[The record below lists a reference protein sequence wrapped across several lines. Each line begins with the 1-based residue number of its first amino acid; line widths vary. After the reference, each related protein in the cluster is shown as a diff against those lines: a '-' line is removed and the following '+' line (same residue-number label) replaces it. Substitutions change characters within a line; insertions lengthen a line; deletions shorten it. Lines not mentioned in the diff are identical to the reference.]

1 MRLRALVRRA
11 GFRFVASALR
21 VVLRG
26 KNGLAGL
33 ADQCTESIGTTL
45 NHAQVDFGFGRACD
59 LPTQPVFQRAE
70 WWTQRAG
77 RGTQGGDCGPQ
88 PSYTPSESAATP
100 TFGAFAAQTSQ
111 MDEITELIRSGK
123 KRVVIIG
130 PKDPGLCHNLAQSLE
145 SFPRTLLVSR
155 PLRAPAPHRVK
166 KHDPSARRF

>member
-1 MRLRALVRRA
+1 MVRRA

-21 VVLRG
+21 VVLLRG

-33 ADQCTESIGTTL
+33 AGQCTGKHWD
-45 NHAQVDFGFGRACD
+45 HAQMISVSEGPVIFRRS
-59 LPTQPVFQRAE
+59 PVFQRAE

-111 MDEITELIRSGK
+111 MDEIAELIRSGK